1 MKELK
6 LKYKTPAE
14 DNLIGWEKYSLP
26 IGNGHFGASVFG
38 GAVDKIQI
46 TTNEFAND
54 FSRGG
59 VSSFAEIFVGK
70 ERRFEKY
77 ERGLRLLDGV
87 AYSRFT
93 VNDNIFSRQAFVSY
107 PDDALVYDIKSEK
120 PDDFFVELCI
130 PYLTAR
136 SVEDGGREGKVLFE
150 NDLLIMEGKLP
161 SRDLLFYGSL
171 LITTD
176 GKKTYKDGKIFIE
189 NATETTIVFVFQTNY
204 VLCTETF
211 RTHKALGEN
220 PHNACL
226 QKVLNV
232 KSKSFDELYET
243 HKLDYTTLA
252 QRVEFDLGGRED
264 DRSTEELLYSYKS
277 GNREPYLEEIYYVYA
292 RHLLISSSRKNT
304 LPASLQGVW
313 SAHDKSPWGSGFW
326 HNINIQMNYW
336 LAFSMDLAE
345 TFDAYVAFNKAYMP
359 VAQENA
365 KEWISRTNP
374 ENYSENCGWIIGTGA
389 FAYEVEGV
397 NENTHSGP
405 GTGALTTKL
414 FFDYYD
420 FTRDEN
426 ILKNVTYPVVHGT
439 SEFLTKCVKE
449 YDGKF
454 LVSFSA
460 SPEQILSG
468 WWVNEHEQQQYIHT
482 VGCSFDQQM
491 LYENAKDD
499 LLCSE
504 ILGTFDKTTEQL
516 KKQISGY
523 DPIRIGYSG
532 QIKEYEEEHFYGEI
546 GEAKHRHLSQLVALM
561 PGTIVNSTTPAW
573 LDSAK
578 ITLNLRGDKSTGWA
592 LAHRLCSW
600 ARVGDGNHA
609 YKLLQTLL
617 SEKTYPNLWDVHPPF
632 QIDGNFGAGAGM
644 TEMLLQS
651 HEGFIRLFPAIPTV
665 WKNIHVKGLKARGNF
680 TVSFDYRKG
689 IFRAEIISNK
699 GMPLTV
705 KAEGCKRM
713 EVTTLDGK
721 NVAVERN
728 GEFVSFATKIG
739 ETYLLT
745 GKINQKKTEISD
757 FIAEYTQDGVSLSWK
772 NNCKEYAVLRAKD
785 SESDYTVLAI
795 LSDCKYTDRE
805 FSLQNKGRLTY
816 KVVETDEGTVN
827 KNATGAV
834 AVLSPASKVEYERYL
849 YRLKYNNMTIK
860 ELK

>member
-1 MKELK
+1 MKDLK
-6 LKYKTPAE
+6 LKYYTPAE
-14 DNLIGWEKYSLP
+14 DTMVGWEKYSLP
-26 IGNGHFGASVFG
+26 IGNGYFGASVFG
-38 GAVDKIQI
+38 GSVDKIQI

-54 FSRGG
+54 YSRGG
-59 VSSFAEIFVGK
+59 VSSFAEIFIGA
-70 ERRFEKY
+70 ENGLENY

-87 AYSRFT
+87 AYSKFA
-93 VNDNIFSRQAFVSY
+93 VNGNILTRQAFVSY
-107 PDDALVYDIKSEK
+107 PDDALVYEIKSK
-120 PDDFFVELCI
+120 KSTDFSVELRI
-130 PYLTAR
+130 PYLTTR
-136 SVEDGGREGKVLFE
+136 SVEDGGREGKVFFE
-150 NDLLIMEGKLP
+150 NGMLVMEGKLP
-161 SRDLLFYGSL
+161 SRNLSFDGRLF
-171 LITTD
+171 ITTN
-176 GKKTYKDGKIFIE
+176 GEKNYKEGKIFVK
-189 NATETTIVFVFQTNY
+189 NATETTIVFVFETNY

-220 PHNACL
+220 PRNACL
-226 QKVLNV
+226 QKVFKIEN
-232 KSKSFDELYET
+232 KSFNELYET
-243 HKLDYTTLA
+243 HKLDYTALM

-264 DRSTEELLYSYKS
+264 ERSTEELLCSYRL
-277 GNREPYLEEIYYVYA
+277 GNKEPYLEEVYYAYA

-313 SAHDKSPWGSGFW
+313 SAYDKSPWGSGFW

-336 LAFSMDLAE
+336 LAFSTDLAE
-345 TFDAYVAFNKAYMP
+345 TFDAYVDFNKAYMP
-359 VAQENA
+359 VAQDNA
-365 KEWISRTNP
+365 REWILRTNP

-389 FAYEVEGV
+389 YAYEVEGMS
-397 NENTHSGP
+397 ENTHSGP

-426 ILKNVTYPVVHGT
+426 VLKNITYPVVHGT
-439 SEFLTKCVKE
+439 SEFLTKCVKD
-449 YDGKF
+449 YDGKY

-468 WWVNEHEQQQYIHT
+468 WWVCEHKKQQYIHT
-482 VGCSFDQQM
+482 VGCSFDQQL

-499 LLCSE
+499 LFCSE
-504 ILGTFDKTTEQL
+504 ILGTNDKTTNQL
-516 KKQISGY
+516 KKQINGY

-532 QIKEYEEEHFYGEI
+532 QIKEYDEEHFYGEI

-561 PGTIVNSTTPAW
+561 PGTVVNSTTPAW

-600 ARVGDGNHA
+600 ARVGDGDHA

-651 HEGFIRLFPAIPTV
+651 HEGFIRLFPAIPTN
-665 WKNIHVKGLKARGNF
+665 WENIHVKGLKARGNF
-680 TVSFDYRKG
+680 SVSFDYGKEV
-689 IFRAEIISNK
+689 FRAEILSNK
-699 GMPLTV
+699 GLRLTV
-705 KAEGCKRM
+705 KAEGCKKI
-713 EVTTLDGK
+713 EVTTLNGK
-721 NVAVERN
+721 SVETERK

-745 GKINQKKTEISD
+745 GNLKREKTEIVG
-757 FIAEYTQDGVSLSWK
+757 FVAEYTNNGVSLSWK
-772 NNCKEYAVLRAKD
+772 NEGKKYAVLRAKD
-785 SESDYTVLAI
+785 SESDYTVLATV
-795 LSDCKYTDRE
+795 SNGNYVDKE
-805 FSLQNKGRLTY
+805 FSSKNKGRLTY
-816 KVVETDEGTVN
+816 KVVETDDGIVN

-834 AVLSPASKVEYERYL
+834 AVLSPASKLEYERYL
-849 YRLKYNNMTIK
+849 LKLKCNNMTIQ
-860 ELK
+860 EL